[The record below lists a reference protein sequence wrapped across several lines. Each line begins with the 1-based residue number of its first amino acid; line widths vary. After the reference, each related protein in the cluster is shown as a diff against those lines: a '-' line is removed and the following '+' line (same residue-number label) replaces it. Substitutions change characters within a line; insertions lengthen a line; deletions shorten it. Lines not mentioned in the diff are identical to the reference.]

1 MATQRVWYTA
11 IMYLI
16 VLFRFDIKFVE
27 CDDSFT
33 MCFKVCGDNHQHTN
47 CMLRLSKYGKLIE
60 VQEGGFLTFEF
71 SDVKKFGEAQKKT
84 ENKYSSCYNAKV
96 SEGHC

>member
-27 CDDSFT
+27 CADSFR
-33 MCFKVCGDNHQHTN
+33 MCFKVRGDIHQHTN
-47 CMLRLSKYGKLIE
+47 CILRLSNYGEVIE
-60 VQEGGFLTFEF
+60 VKKGGFLTFEF
-71 SDVKKFGEAQKKT
+71 SDVKKFENAQEKT
-84 ENKYSSCYNAKV
+84 KNKNSSCYNAEV
-96 SEGHC
+96 TEGHC